1 MEIEQ
6 LETYVDKAVGLVIER
21 GPNILLAILVL
32 LIGLRLIKFFTKV
45 LQKGFEK
52 RNIDPTLRPFLSN
65 LINWSLKAL
74 LFVSVAGMIG
84 IGNTSFVAVIGAAG
98 LAIGFAL
105 QGSLANFA
113 GGVLIMLFKP
123 YKVGDLIE
131 AEGHLG
137 VVEEI
142 QIFVTKILSPQNR
155 LIIIPNGTMSNG
167 NIKNLTAKDHVRV
180 DLTIGIAYDENIKDA
195 RKILMSVMT
204 AHPKALAEPAPF
216 VGVTELADSSINL
229 AVRPWC
235 HPSDYWDVYFEVLE
249 ECKEQLDK
257 AGITIPF
264 PQRDV
269 HLIQHSTDTK

>member
-1 MEIEQ
+1 MEIEK

-235 HPSDYWDVYFEVLE
+235 HPDDYWDVYFEVLE

-269 HLIQHSTDTK
+269 HLFQHSADTK